1 MLTIALP
8 KGRLMD
14 KVLELLAEAQIIDS
28 KELCEQSRKLIIED
42 PKANFRYILAKPI
55 DVPTYV
61 EHGVADLGVVGKDIL
76 IESERLVYELMDLG
90 IGKCRMIVA
99 VSDQSNLN
107 EVKELGFSAKVATK
121 YPNITTSFFR
131 SHGIQSEIIELN
143 GSIELAPLVGLAD
156 AIVDITETGT
166 TIRENGLRIIGEVF
180 PISARLIANHV
191 SYKLHYK
198 KLQDI
203 QEKLEGVVQC

>member
-14 KVLELLAEAQIIDS
+14 RVLHLLKKAEII
-28 KELCEQSRKLIIED
+28 ETTGYAESRKLIIED
-42 PKANFRYILAKPI
+42 PKAKLRYILAKPT

-61 EHGVADLGVVGKDIL
+61 EHGVADLGVVGKDVL
-76 IESERLVYELMDLG
+76 RESERLVYELLDLG
-90 IGKCRMIVA
+90 VGKCRMIVA
-99 VSDQSNLN
+99 VSQQSNLIQIQ
-107 EVKELGFSAKVATK
+107 ELGFSAKVATK
-121 YPNITTSFFR
+121 YPNITTDFFR

-143 GSIELAPLVGLAD
+143 GSIEIAPIVGLAD

-166 TIRENGLRIIGEVF
+166 TLKENGLRIIGDVCS
-180 PISARLIANHV
+180 ISARLIANHA

-198 KLQDI
+198 ELQDI
-203 QEKLEGVVQC
+203 LEKLEEVCE

>member
-14 KVLELLAEAQIIDS
+14 KVLELFAEAQIIDS

-121 YPNITTSFFR
+121 YP
-131 SHGIQSEIIELN
+131 
-143 GSIELAPLVGLAD
+143 
-156 AIVDITETGT
+156 
-166 TIRENGLRIIGEVF
+166 
-180 PISARLIANHV
+180 
-191 SYKLHYK
+191 
-198 KLQDI
+198 
-203 QEKLEGVVQC
+203 